1 MTYFKHCKTIEDVKA
16 TFKELAKKLHPDCG
30 GNAEEFKAMMQEYKI
45 AFDRLKNI
53 HTNSKGETYE
63 SKKASTET
71 AEQFAEIIGA
81 IIHLEGIKIE
91 IIGTWVWVT
100 GNTYEYRG
108 IFKQAGFTWSKS
120 KKAWYHAGEKLEG
133 KRRGQYT
140 MKQLRSKWGTEEI
153 ETEKQERIA

>member
-1 MTYFKHCKTIEDVKA
+1 MTYFKTCKTIEDVKA

-30 GNAEEFKAMMQEYKI
+30 GNAEDFKAMMNEYKT

-71 AEQFAEIIGA
+71 AEQFAEIIKA
-81 IIHLEGIKIE
+81 IIHLDGIRIE

-100 GNTYEYRG
+100 GNTYQYHN

-120 KKAWYHAGEKLEG
+120 KKAWYYTGEENTG
-133 KRRGQYT
+133 KRRGRYS
-140 MKQLRSKWGTEEI
+140 MKQLRSKWGSEEI
-153 ETEKQERIA
+153 ETEKQEKIA